1 MRVICKDSDNL
12 IEGPD
17 KLNVKLLT
25 VDKIYEVLNIEQE
38 DEEIKLYQIEDNSG
52 YQRWYDSKRF
62 IDLALIR
69 NDKLNQLGI

>member
-17 KLNVKLLT
+17 VLNVKLLT
-25 VDKIYEVLNIEQE
+25 VDKIYEVLNIEGDGE
-38 DEEIKLYQIEDNSG
+38 DKLYEIEDNSG
-52 YQRWYDSKRF
+52 YQRWYRSKRF